1 MLCNALFLRRTF
13 PFSFQKGFD
22 CQPASLSP
30 SANSAPNRYSY
41 PACHLGGHPSS
52 LIQVAKFGESPVIV
66 PYEVHIGLNVR
77 DRGIL
82 AENRFS
88 INVM

>member
-1 MLCNALFLRRTF
+1 LAAT
-13 PFSFQKGFD
+13 Q
-22 CQPASLSP
+22 
-30 SANSAPNRYSY
+30 
-41 PACHLGGHPSS
+41 SS